1 MNMSAAK
8 ASFMRQ
14 EVEEIPVAVARLLR
28 EGAPAFAAAG
38 AALRERNPHVV
49 VSIARGSSDHA
60 SAFLKYAIELL
71 AGVPVASIGPSINSI
86 YGRELK
92 LAGAAAISVSQSGK
106 SPDIV
111 AMTESA
117 RRSGA
122 LTFALTNTPDSP
134 LAAAAEYALPLHAGE
149 EKSVAATKTFVA
161 SIVAGLALVAN
172 WLDDKAL
179 QAALESLPQLLEEAV
194 ACDWSPLLGALD
206 GHDSLYVLGRGPALA
221 IAAEAALKFKE
232 TCGIHAEA
240 YSAAEVLHGPAR
252 IVERHFPVLTLA
264 ARDAAESSVADVAE
278 RLAGQGA
285 RCFITSVNARSAE
298 RLPFAASGHP
308 ITDALAL
315 VVSFYGFVEALSRR
329 RGFDPDRPPH
339 LRKVTETL

>member
-1 MNMSAAK
+1 MIN

-14 EVEEIPVAVARLLR
+14 EIEEIPSAIRRLLDQ
-28 EGAPAFAAAG
+28 GQQSFSQAG
-38 AALRERNPHVV
+38 AALRNKNPSTIVT
-49 VSIARGSSDHA
+49 IARGSSDHA
-60 SAFLKYAIELL
+60 SAFVKYAIELL
-71 AGVPVASIGPSINSI
+71 AGIPVASVGPSIVSI

-92 LAGAAAISVSQSGK
+92 LSHAAAICISQSGK

-111 AMTESA
+111 AMAQSA
-117 RRSGA
+117 RKNGA

-134 LAAAAEYALPLHAGE
+134 LAAASDQAIDLRSGA

-161 SIVAGLALVAN
+161 SIVAGLALVGN

-179 QAALESLPQLLEEAV
+179 LAALDSLPELFEDAI

-206 GHDSLYVLGRGPALA
+206 KHQSLYVLGRGPGYA
-221 IAAEAALKFKE
+221 IACEAALKFKE

-240 YSAAEVLHGPAR
+240 YSSAEVVHGPAR
-252 IVERHFPVLTLA
+252 IVENHFPVLALA
-264 ARDAAESSVADVAE
+264 ARDAAEASIAEIAE
-278 RLAGQGA
+278 RLTGQGA
-285 RCFITSVNARSAE
+285 RVFITSINAQKAE

-315 VVSFYGFVEALSRR
+315 AVSFYCLVEALSRR
-329 RGFDPDRPPH
+329 RGFDPDRPPY
-339 LRKVTETL
+339 LNKVTQTI

>member
-1 MNMSAAK
+1 MTN
-8 ASFMRQ
+8 ASYMRQ
-14 EVEEIPVAVARLLR
+14 EIEEIPVAIRRLLDDGR
-28 EGAPAFAAAG
+28 ETFAKAG
-38 AALRERNPHVV
+38 AALREKNPSTIVT
-49 VSIARGSSDHA
+49 IARGSSDHA

-71 AGVPVASIGPSINSI
+71 AGVPVASVGPSIVSI

-92 LAGAAAISVSQSGK
+92 LSHAAAIAISQSGK

-111 AMTESA
+111 AMAQSA
-117 RRSGA
+117 KNTGA

-134 LAAAAEYALPLHAGE
+134 LAAASDLTIALRSGE
-149 EKSVAATKTFVA
+149 EKSVAATKTFIA
-161 SIVAGLALVAN
+161 SIVAGLAIVGN
-172 WLDDKAL
+172 WLEDKAL
-179 QAALESLPQLLEEAV
+179 LAALDSSPQLFEQAI

-206 GHDSLYVLGRGPALA
+206 KHQSLYVLGRGPGFA
-221 IAAEAALKFKE
+221 IACEAALKFKE

-240 YSAAEVLHGPAR
+240 YSSAEVVHGPAR
-252 IVERHFPVLTLA
+252 IVENHFPVLALA
-264 ARDAAESSVADVAE
+264 ARDAAESSIAEIAE

-285 RCFITSVNARSAE
+285 RVFITSVNAQKAE

-315 VVSFYGFVEALSRR
+315 GVTFYGLVEALSRR

-339 LRKVTETL
+339 LNKITQTV